1 MIYYSGVDNLKRE
14 VVGIFIDGD
23 YFDGILRNE
32 FDSQRIDF
40 FTFSQLIVPENVQRF
55 RTYYYKSIPYLTNE
69 SSPEDWARND
79 GVEKFLQSLRHLPRF
94 KVRTGELT
102 RTMDGQFKRKGINV
116 SMSVDVTRLSSER
129 VVDQIYMV
137 CSDPDLLPL
146 IKAARDMGTIVR
158 LYHGENIP
166 ERMLAECDESVR
178 IDEDLITRSLREN
191 TWSN

>member
-1 MIYYSGVDNLKRE
+1 MKRE

-40 FTFSQLIVPENVQRF
+40 FTFSQLIVPEDVQRF
-55 RTYYYKSIPYLTNE
+55 RTYYYKSIPYLSAD
-69 SSPEDWARND
+69 SSPEDRSKNE

-116 SMSVDVTRLSSER
+116 SMAVDITRLSSER
-129 VVDQIYMV
+129 IVDQIFMV

-166 ERMLAECDESVR
+166 ERMLAECDEAVR
-178 IDEDLITRSLREN
+178 IDDDIISRSLREN
-191 TWSN
+191 TWQN

>member
-1 MIYYSGVDNLKRE
+1 MKRE
-14 VVGIFIDGD
+14 AIGIFIDGD

-40 FTFSQLIVPENVQRF
+40 FTFSQLIIPENAQRF
-55 RTYYYKSIPYLTNE
+55 RTYYYKSIPYLNVD
-69 SSPEDWARND
+69 SSPEERSRNE

-102 RTMDGQFKRKGINV
+102 KTMDGQFKRKGINV
-116 SMSVDVTRLSSER
+116 SMSIDVTRLSSER

-158 LYHGENIP
+158 IYHGENIP
-166 ERMLAECDESVR
+166 ERMLAECDEAVR
-178 IDEDLITRSLREN
+178 IDDDLINRSLREN
-191 TWSN
+191 HWNE